1 MGDEEASLIE
11 HIGELRSRV
20 LVVVIALLIATV
32 VGFLFS
38 APMINLIKEMLIPEW
53 VPIISRAPMEILKIR
68 IKASIVLAMFIC
80 VPLLIY
86 EAFKFVAPGLYE
98 NEKNL
103 VIKTILPSI
112 VLFFLGVFIS
122 FSILRYQLNPFLAW
136 YSEKA
141 GIPSRWS
148 LENSYDFVLKVMLAF
163 GLIFQFPLVLWLMM
177 KAGLMEPD
185 YLKEKRKYAYGLII
199 VMSALVT
206 PGSIIL
212 KVIVVG
218 ILIGIYEL
226 CLRLA
231 GRKKATSEDS
241 TSESS

>member
-1 MGDEEASLIE
+1 VGDEEASLIE

-112 VLFFLGVFIS
+112 VLFG
-122 FSILRYQLNPFLAW
+122 
-136 YSEKA
+136 
-141 GIPSRWS
+141 
-148 LENSYDFVLKVMLAF
+148 
-163 GLIFQFPLVLWLMM
+163 FQ
-177 KAGLMEPD
+177 
-185 YLKEKRKYAYGLII
+185 
-199 VMSALVT
+199 
-206 PGSIIL
+206 
-212 KVIVVG
+212 
-218 ILIGIYEL
+218 
-226 CLRLA
+226 
-231 GRKKATSEDS
+231 
-241 TSESS
+241 